1 MKKSDADR
9 VETRYMAGMD
19 ELRGYSELTREI
31 QRTLTEAAHLRKAN
45 RNDPRLPELMF
56 RVDLLARQRAAAP
69 TAS

>member
-1 MKKSDADR
+1 MTNSASSSD
-9 VETRYMAGMD
+9 TRYMADMD
-19 ELRGYSELTREI
+19 DIRGYGDLTREI
-31 QRTLTEAAHLRKAN
+31 QRTLTEAAHMRKAN